1 MPIRTRSIKI
11 DPKKAPSTS
20 KGTKPCYYL
29 SIHDIIQNILNN
41 LSLYDK
47 LYFRPGIEAEE
58 KREYW
63 HGDLWAESPFFGQ
76 DKININGG
84 NLVYCCN

>member
-11 DPKKAPSTS
+11 DPKKAPFTS

-41 LSLYDK
+41 PSLYDK
-47 LYFRPGIEAEE
+47 LYFRPGIEAEK

-63 HGDLWAESPFFGQ
+63 HGDLWAESLFFGQ
-76 DKININGG
+76 DKININRG